1 MVESTCS
8 LARTVPLASDRIETR
23 TDPPNLT
30 RVARLDEFDWG
41 KCVMARTMSP
51 WGGAYDITQG
61 LGQPRV
67 NGRGFAVY
75 TLFGTYA
82 RRSPVESLGV
92 TFFGLQGLLRFRVG
106 SDQSDALKLLEFG
119 TELRFSRGNAACA
132 GCNENCAQ
140 ARLRVR
146 RLTNMPPRAKPSS
159 PPSNAALIM
168 MLGEELPGPR
178 DKRTEV

>member
-30 RVARLDEFDWG
+30 RVARLAEFDWG

-51 WGGAYDITQG
+51 WGGVYDITQG

-67 NGRGFAVY
+67 NGRRFAVY

-92 TFFGLQGLLRFRVG
+92 TLFGSQGLLRFCVG
-106 SDQSDALKLLEFG
+106 SDQSDALKLLELG
-119 TELRFSRGNAACA
+119 TELRFSRGNAGSGLDAMKTALRLACVYA
-132 GCNENCAQ
+132 G
-140 ARLRVR
+140 
-146 RLTNMPPRAKPSS
+146 
-159 PPSNAALIM
+159 
-168 MLGEELPGPR
+168 
-178 DKRTEV
+178 